1 MYAIILLIL
10 QAEIMQHS
18 FAIKSLSDTS
28 RLAQKI
34 AKLIFPG
41 MVITLTG
48 NLGSGKTT
56 LTREILLSL
65 GVSGTVKSPTFTLV
79 EPYILKNFQVYHFDL
94 YRFNDPEEWFYAGF
108 DDYFTSQ
115 SVSFIEWAE
124 KAQGLIPA
132 MDWDI
137 SLTVVSDSERMV
149 IINATTEAGIEC
161 LKQLIAS
168 DAD

>member
-1 MYAIILLIL
+1 
-10 QAEIMQHS
+10 MQHS
-18 FAIKSLSDTS
+18 FAITSLSDTS
-28 RLAQKI
+28 RLAHKI

-79 EPYILKNFQVYHFDL
+79 EPYILKDFQVYHFDL

-124 KAQGLIPA
+124 KAQGLIPDI
-132 MDWDI
+132 DWDI
-137 SLTVVSDSERMV
+137 SLTVVGDSERIV

-168 DAD
+168 DAG